1 MIRVLFVCLGNICRS
16 PMAEGVFRHLVQQAG
31 LADGFEIESGGTG
44 GWHVGERPHRGTQR
58 ELRARGIDLAGKRAH
73 QVSSHDLE
81 AADYVI
87 AMDRSNLRNL
97 QRHSPRIQLDGKL
110 HLLLDF
116 AEDVDIQDVPDPYY
130 EGNFDRV
137 YELVEAGCRGLLDY
151 ILEQAGVEGQSDQ

>member
-31 LADGFEIESGGTG
+31 LSDWFEIESGATG
-44 GWHVGERPHRGTQR
+44 SWHVGERPHRGTLR
-58 ELRARGIDLAGKRAH
+58 ELRHHGIDLAGKRAH
-73 QVSSHDLE
+73 QVSQRDLA

-87 AMDRSNLRNL
+87 GMDRSNLRSL
-97 QRHSPRIQLDGKL
+97 RRYMPQVQLDGKL

-116 AEDVDIQDVPDPYY
+116 AEGVDTRDVPDPYY

-137 YELVEAGCRGLLDY
+137 YELVEAGCRGLLDH
-151 ILEQAGVEGQSDQ
+151 ICQEQGF